1 MTAAF
6 SLLVLTLAGAPA
18 PTGLAVATDVPE
30 PTVVVVRGG
39 AWTGSG
45 VAWDVRAR
53 RVLTALHVVEEMPPA
68 RIEVI
73 VRGGTVLPARVIDRE
88 PLLDLALLEVAGE
101 LEAGPPLGAEAAV
114 AEGESVIL
122 AGCPRAR
129 CGRREGHIIAT
140 ERSFAGARYL
150 AIAADARPGMSGG
163 AVLDANGTMV
173 GIVDLTLSQEPG
185 ITLAIPIGLA
195 ATRFPRG

>member
-1 MTAAF
+1 M
-6 SLLVLTLAGAPA
+6 VLMLAGAPA
-18 PTGLAVATDVPE
+18 PSGLAVATDVPE
-30 PTVVVVRGG
+30 STVVVVRGG

-53 RVLTALHVVEEMPPA
+53 QVLTALHVVEEMPLG

-101 LEAGPPLGAEAAV
+101 LEAGPPLGPNGAFAQ
-114 AEGESVIL
+114 GEPVIL
-122 AGCPRAR
+122 AGCPRAQ
-129 CGRREGHIIAT
+129 CGRRDGRIIAS
-140 ERSFAGARYL
+140 ERPFAGSRYL
-150 AIAADARPGMSGG
+150 AIAAEARPGMSGG
-163 AVLDANGTMV
+163 AVLDASGTII
-173 GIVDLTLSQEPG
+173 GIVDMTLSEERG
-185 ITLAIPIGLA
+185 VTLAIPIGLA